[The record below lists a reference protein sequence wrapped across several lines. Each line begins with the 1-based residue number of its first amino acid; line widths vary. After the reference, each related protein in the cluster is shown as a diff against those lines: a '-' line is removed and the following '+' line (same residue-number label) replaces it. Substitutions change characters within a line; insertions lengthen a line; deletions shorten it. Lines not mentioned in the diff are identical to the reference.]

1 MDAKNRKAMGPQE
14 HRTPELHKDPN
25 GYLHCFS
32 LSLPLTRPFGFGLS
46 SPVSSL
52 ERPPIVP
59 EFICC
64 RTKFLSVSGETLRE
78 GTLLPLLDPSTLAR
92 REGGQECKTAPKA
105 TLCIKWEGPRMNK
118 WSRLLAPGH

>member
-1 MDAKNRKAMGPQE
+1 MDIF
-14 HRTPELHKDPN
+14 TV
-25 GYLHCFS
+25 FS
-32 LSLPLTRPFGFGLS
+32 LSLPLTLPFGFGLS

-64 RTKFLSVSGETLRE
+64 RTKFLSVSGETLHE

-105 TLCIKWEGPRMNK
+105 TLYMKWEGPRMNK
-118 WSRLLAPGH
+118 WSRLLPPGH